1 MCVRLSLD
9 GREGQAFFHGQKQ
22 NRMGPD
28 VFYMLTYMNKLVILA
43 CRSFEGLDLVF
54 SLCGSLYKTCMMPQC
69 GAKLHDLYVK
79 PALPVSGVDDILIY
93 DDH

>member
-1 MCVRLSLD
+1 MEEKDRRSFTGKSRIEWDQMC
-9 GREGQAFFHGQKQ
+9 FTCI
-22 NRMGPD
+22 
-28 VFYMLTYMNKLVILA
+28 TYMNKLVILA
-43 CRSFEGLDLVF
+43 CRSFEVLDLMF